1 MPSVSIDPPSREAKH
16 ESPSNPLP
24 QLLQTPSGLA
34 ILEVQGTIHIPPVAT
49 SDDDLDLVSDTS
61 VGNLIFPDYNA
72 ANPNDTAWMK
82 LVYLYIGKN
91 QRLTG
96 QVKKLPRAIGV
107 LRRKES
113 GGEALEIAEI
123 IKYKVVFSSR
133 PEPVTE
139 AEVILE
145 E

>member
-1 MPSVSIDPPSREAKH
+1 MPSVSIDPPTNKPRDGSL
-16 ESPSNPLP
+16 PNPLP

-49 SDDDLDLVSDTS
+49 SDGDMNLVPDTQ
-61 VGNLIFPDYNA
+61 VGHLIVPDYNA
-72 ANPNDTAWMK
+72 ANLNDTAWMK

-96 QVKKLPRAIGV
+96 QVKKLPNAIGV
-107 LRRKES
+107 LRRRES
-113 GGEALEIAEI
+113 GGETLEIAEI
-123 IKYKVVFSSR
+123 IKHKIVFSSR

-139 AEVILE
+139 AEIVAE